1 MLYFSP
7 TCIFRSQTLLY
18 VGSIDLFL
26 TTFSENYTLLS
37 LYPIPENKFV
47 IYMYF
52 FQKLNSVLFIP
63 YLRKQVS
70 ALHESVPW

>member
-1 MLYFSP
+1 MWGS
-7 TCIFRSQTLLY
+7 IDLY

-52 FQKLNSVLFIP
+52 FQKLDSILFIP

-70 ALHESVPW
+70 ALHESIPW